1 MTKKIFISFNVM
13 TDESL
18 RFSCKKESGNQ
29 ISATAQEAH
38 GNRKVSAQSFP
49 KPDTAVKEIFR
60 IDNYYFF
67 YVFNR
72 SNGKNTYSLR
82 EITEKEYNLR
92 REEIL
97 QQRPAPGTSKW
108 RDKQCS
114 YSVYHFYNRE
124 WQRSIP
130 AGDCIFITK
139 DNPIKDVCDAVTS
152 EALIR
157 DKQENEQLKAEKR
170 EYAKQCGGL
179 AHRLG
184 IEFINVLQL
193 KPIKGKL
200 MKFKESYE
208 RAIQKCSKMSLSEQ
222 KQMYKNLFLEGRD
235 KRKKAMDALEINY
248 FEADVSRLNLKEL
261 EELLLNN
268 LSKYEKES
276 ATQALQN
283 AINAD
288 YDTRARLYEALMKGN
303 STAKQSALQE
313 LGVNVD
319 AIILKKYP
327 LSEIKRALAS
337 TLGYE
342 TER

>member
-1 MTKKIFISFNVM
+1 MTKKIFISFNVK

-18 RFSCKKESGNQ
+18 HFSCQKESRQ
-29 ISATAQEAH
+29 ISATRQKTLT
-38 GNRKVSAQSFP
+38 NWKVSAQSYF

-60 IDNYYFF
+60 IDEYYFF

-82 EITEKEYNLR
+82 EITEKEYKLR

-97 QQRPAPGTSKW
+97 QQRPSPETQKW
-108 RDKQCS
+108 HDKQCL
-114 YSVYHFYNRE
+114 YSVYHFYNKG

-130 AGDCIFITK
+130 VEDCIFITK
-139 DNPIKDVCDAVTS
+139 DNPLKDVCDAVTS
-152 EALIR
+152 EAQIR
-157 DKQENEQLKAEKR
+157 NKQENEQQKAEKL
-170 EYAKQCGGL
+170 EYARKCGGL

-193 KPIKGKL
+193 KPEKGKL
-200 MKFKESYE
+200 MQFKESYE
-208 RAIQKCSKMSLSEQ
+208 RAIQKCSKMSLAEQ
-222 KQMYKNLFLEGRD
+222 KQMYENLFLLGRAS
-235 KRKKAMDALEINY
+235 RKSAMNALKIDY
-248 FEADVSRLNLKEL
+248 FEADVNRLDLKEL
-261 EELLLNN
+261 EQMLLAQL
-268 LSKYEKES
+268 KRYEADS
-276 ATQALQN
+276 ARQALQN
-283 AINAD
+283 AVNAD

-303 STAKQSALQE
+303 RATKRTALQE

-319 AIILKKYP
+319 AIIFKQYP

-342 TER
+342 MER